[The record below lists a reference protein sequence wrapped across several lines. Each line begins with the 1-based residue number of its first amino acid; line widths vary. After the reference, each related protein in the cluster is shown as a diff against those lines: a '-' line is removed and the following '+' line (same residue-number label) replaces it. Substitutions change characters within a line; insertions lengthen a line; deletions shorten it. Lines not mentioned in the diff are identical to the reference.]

1 MICFWNLQRLFFV
14 VCLDQLADQRCSL
27 PVFAKQQTF
36 SRRVRNSQR
45 ASSKLSMVLTTGNFA
60 CRMLR
65 SMARRSRPD
74 NSNSAML
81 QPVAGIV
88 YLFDSALRIKLVLFA
103 RRFSGWQ
110 GALNTR

>member
-1 MICFWNLQRLFFV
+1 MHVLIEWHEAQFIDGGQFVGSDLFLESQRLFFV

-74 NSNSAML
+74 NSNSAM
-81 QPVAGIV
+81 
-88 YLFDSALRIKLVLFA
+88 RN
-103 RRFSGWQ
+103 R
-110 GALNTR
+110 